1 MRIITLMAI
10 ALFALGR
17 AAAQQPPLYI
27 VNGQTVDDIRS
38 IPPEDILSTELLPA
52 DEHSVALYG
61 ERANHGVVVVQLRYD
76 TPAKFICEEGS
87 FSQFVASRV
96 EWGELERVARYV
108 VRFRVLCDGTIALDE
123 ELQSSEPRFRR
134 RVLRALEDIPL
145 WQPAMKDGVAVE
157 SSHVLRV
164 QLPEG
169 AEMPVEPAI
178 ILL

>member
-1 MRIITLMAI
+1 MRLITLITI
-10 ALFALGR
+10 ALFAAYG
-17 AAAQQPPLYI
+17 ASAQQPPLYI
-27 VNGQTVDDIRS
+27 VNGQQMEDIRS

-52 DEHSVALYG
+52 DEQSVALYG
-61 ERANHGVVVVQLRYD
+61 DRANHGVVVVQLRYD
-76 TPAKFICEEGS
+76 TPAKFLCDEGS
-87 FSQFVASRV
+87 FSQYVASRV

-108 VRFRVLCDGTIALDE
+108 VRFRVLCDGTIALGE
-123 ELQSSEPRFRR
+123 ELQCSEPRFRR
-134 RVLRALEDIPL
+134 RVLKALENLPL

-169 AEMPVEPAI
+169 AEMPVEPAV